1 LVRTEIRPFW
11 ERIKD
16 MEKTLSLGIRRGFSE
31 ETLRKTNEPKLKK
44 DDGGY
49 YLHTVNEGAKV
60 YFQDFY
66 TFLEGVEERSLKE
79 LKGLKEKTECC
90 DAKREETRA
99 YYYAR
104 KIVVEVVL
112 KNVYGY
118 YGDDSTF
125 GVIMTPWCF
134 GTVILE
140 KVENYKERLSRGEL
154 PDVNLPETPYLV
166 LRYIDEIYK
175 KTLLDLFQLPLEA
188 FSIKWQYTDLLK
200 RFVKGFSNTCAN
212 LANILALIKDYDPDP
227 SDQPA

>member
-1 LVRTEIRPFW
+1 MKKRRSFC
-11 ERIKD
+11 ERNKD

-31 ETLRKTNEPKLKK
+31 EQLRKTNEPKVKK

-49 YLHTVNEGAKV
+49 YLNTVNEGAKV
-60 YFQDFY
+60 YFEDFY
-66 TFLEGVEERSLKE
+66 TFLERVEARS
-79 LKGLKEKTECC
+79 LKGLKELKEKAECC
-90 DAKREETRA
+90 DPKCEETRA
-99 YYYAR
+99 FYYAR
-104 KIVVEVVL
+104 KIIIEVVL
-112 KNVYGY
+112 KNAYGY
-118 YGDDSTF
+118 YGDNSTF

-140 KVENYKERLSRGEL
+140 KIENYKERLSRGEL

-175 KTLLDLFQLPLEA
+175 KTVLDLFELSLEA

-200 RFVKGFSNTCAN
+200 RFVRGFSNACTN
-212 LANILALIKDYDPDP
+212 LANILALLKEYDHDP

>member
-1 LVRTEIRPFW
+1 
-11 ERIKD
+11 

-31 ETLRKTNEPKLKK
+31 EKLRKTKEPKVKK

-49 YLHTVNEGAKV
+49 YLYTVNEGIKV
-60 YFQDFY
+60 YFEDFY
-66 TFLEGVEERSLKE
+66 TFLEGVEQRSIEE
-79 LKGLKEKTECC
+79 LKDLNKKTGAC
-90 DAKREETRA
+90 DPKCEETQA

-104 KIVVEVVL
+104 KIIVEVVL
-112 KNVYGY
+112 KNVFGY

-125 GVIMTPWCF
+125 GVIITPWCF

-140 KVENYKERLSRGEL
+140 KIENYKERLSRGEL

-175 KTLLDLFQLPLEA
+175 KTILELFELPLEA

-200 RFVKGFSNTCAN
+200 RFVRGFSNACTN
-212 LANILALIKDYDPDP
+212 LANILALIKEYDPDP

>member
-1 LVRTEIRPFW
+1 
-11 ERIKD
+11 

-31 ETLRKTNEPKLKK
+31 EKLRKTKEPKVKK

-49 YLHTVNEGAKV
+49 YLYTVNEGIKV
-60 YFQDFY
+60 YFEDFY
-66 TFLEGVEERSLKE
+66 TFLEGVEQRSIEE
-79 LKGLKEKTECC
+79 LKDLNKKTGAC
-90 DAKREETRA
+90 DPKCEETQA

-104 KIVVEVVL
+104 KIIVEVVL
-112 KNVYGY
+112 KNVLGY

-125 GVIMTPWCF
+125 GVIITPWCF

-140 KVENYKERLSRGEL
+140 KIENYKERLSWGEL
-154 PDVNLPETPYLV
+154 PDVNLPESPYLV

-175 KTLLDLFQLPLEA
+175 KTILELFEFPLEA

-200 RFVKGFSNTCAN
+200 RFVRGFSNACTN
-212 LANILALIKDYDPDP
+212 LANILALIKEYDHDP

>member
-1 LVRTEIRPFW
+1 
-11 ERIKD
+11 

-31 ETLRKTNEPKLKK
+31 EKLRKTKEPKVKK

-49 YLHTVNEGAKV
+49 YLYTVNEGIKV
-60 YFQDFY
+60 YFEDFY
-66 TFLEGVEERSLKE
+66 TFLEGVEQRSIEE
-79 LKGLKEKTECC
+79 LKDLNKKTGAC
-90 DAKREETRA
+90 DPKCEETQA

-104 KIVVEVVL
+104 KIIVEVVL
-112 KNVYGY
+112 KNVFGY

-125 GVIMTPWCF
+125 GVIITPWCF

-140 KVENYKERLSRGEL
+140 KIENYKERLSRGEL
-154 PDVNLPETPYLV
+154 PDVNLPESPYLV

-175 KTLLDLFQLPLEA
+175 KTILELFELPLEA

-200 RFVKGFSNTCAN
+200 RFVRGFSNACTN
-212 LANILALIKDYDPDP
+212 LANILALIKEYDHDP